1 MCFKVLSGL
10 PGTPTDLKNLIDRST
25 ICGPYGPSGPSGGE
39 SNHMVSLVGKARHD
53 GIKKKNE
60 RTEFVTNLITHS
72 FIYIITN
79 IFEFTIWTLYIAH
92 MVLVLKKGYSGQ
104 VDKSRLAS
112 YTVVILKLFQNFLR
126 LMMLLF
132 LKILRR
138 SLKIYQLLYFLA
150 ENL

>member
-72 FIYIITN
+72 FIYIIT
-79 IFEFTIWTLYIAH
+79 F
-92 MVLVLKKGYSGQ
+92 YS
-104 VDKSRLAS
+104 
-112 YTVVILKLFQNFLR
+112 N
-126 LMMLLF
+126 
-132 LKILRR
+132 
-138 SLKIYQLLYFLA
+138 LLYVHCIL
-150 ENL
+150 LTWY